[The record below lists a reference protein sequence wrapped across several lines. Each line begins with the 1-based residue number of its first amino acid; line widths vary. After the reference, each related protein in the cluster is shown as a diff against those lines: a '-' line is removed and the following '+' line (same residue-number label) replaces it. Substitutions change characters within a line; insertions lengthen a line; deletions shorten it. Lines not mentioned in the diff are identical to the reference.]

1 MVGFN
6 PFLFER
12 GKESPPPLFEEV
24 FQMGRGEREV

>member
-12 GKESPPPLFEEV
+12 GKESPLFEEV